1 MRVSKCDFCRF
12 RNSWDCEDYRPENG
26 CEDFVLDMG
35 SLTDDEKRMVI
46 LRSIPSN
53 YGHVMDRFYGHHP
66 LEGVIT
72 PSKGER
78 DKNDL
83 VKVNDVIKAVDRHIR
98 DDGTLD
104 EDISIILEEC
114 AFVRL

>member
-1 MRVSKCDFCRF
+1 MEVSKCDFCRF
-12 RNSWDCEDYRPENG
+12 RNSWDCEDYYPKNG
-26 CEDFVLDMG
+26 CEGFVLDMG
-35 SLTDDEKRMVI
+35 TLTDDEKRMMI
-46 LRSIPSN
+46 LRNIPTKEE
-53 YGHVMDRFYGHHP
+53 H
-66 LEGVIT
+66 
-72 PSKGER
+72 

-83 VKVNDVIKAVDRHIR
+83 VKVNDVIKAVDRHTR